1 MKINLMEDSFTHE
14 EIDAINECLKSQRYT
29 QGKLVEEFEKKF
41 AEWNNSKY
49 AVMVNS
55 GSSANLLMISLLKEK
70 FGLKDGDEIL
80 VPSVTWPTTVYP
92 IMQNNLSPVFCDVDK
107 SFNID
112 VDSIKKMANEKTKA
126 IFAVHLLG
134 QPAKMQEIKK
144 FCEENNLLSLE
155 DCCES
160 TGAQKDRIKVGNWSL
175 MGSFSFY
182 FGHHMTTIE
191 GGMIITNDFESQD
204 LLKSMRSHGWVKGSS
219 RIEKY
224 SAFENKNFV
233 FDIAGYNL
241 RSTNIN
247 ASIGLVQ
254 LKKLDNFVT
263 KRKANHE
270 YFLEKISCVG
280 ITPQEVNLEET
291 SSFSLGIL
299 TENKV
304 QRDYLLKNLQSYGI
318 ESRPIVAGNLTKQP
332 IFQNKHMK
340 ADVLSMADRI
350 HNCGLYLPNNQFIGR
365 EEIDYMNKTLEKLL
379 SHEKHGY
386 K

>member
-14 EIDAINECLKSQRYT
+14 EIEAINECLKSKRYT
-29 QGKLVEEFEKKF
+29 QGEIVDEFEKKF

-55 GSSANLLMISLLKEK
+55 GSSANLLMVSLLKEK
-70 FGLKDGDEIL
+70 FGLKDKDEIL

-92 IMQNNLSPVFCDVDK
+92 IMQNNLSPVFCDVDE
-107 SFNID
+107 SYNINL
-112 VDSIKKMANEKTKA
+112 DSIKKMTNEKTKA

-144 FCEENNLLSLE
+144 FCKENKLLSLE

-160 TGAQKDRIKVGNWSL
+160 TGAQINGIKVGNWGL

-191 GGMIITNDFESQD
+191 GGMIVTNDFELQD
-204 LLKSMRSHGWVKGSS
+204 LLKSMRSHGWIKDSS
-219 RIEKY
+219 RIKKY
-224 SAFENKNFV
+224 PSFENKNFV
-233 FDIAGYNL
+233 FDIMGYNL

-247 ASIGLVQ
+247 AAIGLVQ
-254 LKKLDNFVT
+254 LKKLNGFIT
-263 KRKANHE
+263 KRKENHK
-270 YFLEKISCVG
+270 YFLEKISCKE
-280 ITPQEVNLEET
+280 ITPQKVNLRET

-299 TENKV
+299 TQNKS
-304 QRDYLLKNLQSYGI
+304 QRDYLLENLQSYGI
-318 ESRPIVAGNLTKQP
+318 ESRPIVAGNLMKQP
-332 IFQNKHMK
+332 IFQKK
-340 ADVLSMADRI
+340 DIKLDVLATANNI
-350 HNCGLYLPNNQFIGR
+350 HDCGLYLPNNQFIDKK
-365 EEIDYMNKTLEKLL
+365 EIDYMNKTLEKLL
-379 SHEKHGY
+379 FHEKNGY